1 MLGAFGLHVQGRVR
15 LVGVSIELAVLP
27 DLGQDSAQ
35 ARYAELEDGPDVG
48 LAMDEPGEEE
58 REHEG
63 GDLEP

>member
-1 MLGAFGLHVQGRVR
+1 MLLQQFHAEVSLGGPFGSGDVPQSGR
-15 LVGVSIELAVLP
+15 
-27 DLGQDSAQ
+27 GQDSAQ